1 MSPWEGENALT
12 AADLIALLPLLIV
25 AGTAVVLML
34 AIAVRRSHPFAAG
47 VSLVG
52 LAAAF
57 ISLWVAS
64 PRLPRRVTMLLTMDH
79 YAVFYIGLMTAACF
93 AVALLSYNYFQSRE
107 VYPEELYVL
116 LLTATLGSSILAA
129 SSHFASFFLG
139 LEILS
144 VSLYALVSYLCNRL
158 LPVEAGIKYLI
169 LGASSS
175 AFLLLGMALVY
186 ANGGTMEFGRALATA
201 ANALDSPM
209 LLAGIALII
218 TGIGFKLAVVPFH
231 MWAPDIYQGA
241 PAPVTAF
248 LASVSKGGMYALV
261 FRFFYSS
268 GVHEVRLL
276 SIVFSV
282 IAIASM
288 IAGNVLAL
296 LQNNVKRILA
306 YSSIAHM
313 GYILVAFQAGGAAGV
328 EGATFYLV
336 AYFITIIGAFGIVTV
351 MSGSVADAETL
362 ADYRGLFWNR
372 PVLSL
377 FFTVMLLS
385 LAGIP
390 LTAGFLAKFYVLS
403 AGASSAVWT
412 LVLVL
417 VASSG
422 IGVFYYLRIIVMLY
436 SRVPEEGKGA
446 LIRPVRLTP
455 FSGVVLLALVILLLW
470 FGIYPGPLLNL
481 IRASVAGLV

>member
-1 MSPWEGENALT
+1 MT
-12 AADLIALLPLLIV
+12 AVDLIALLPLLII

-34 AIAVRRSHPFAAG
+34 AIAVKRSHSFTAG
-47 VSLVG
+47 ASLIG

-57 ISLWVAS
+57 ASLWVSS
-64 PRLPRRVTMLLTMDH
+64 PRLPRQVTLLLTIDH
-79 YAVFYIGLMTAACF
+79 YAIFYIGLMTAACF
-93 AVALLSYNYFQSRE
+93 AVVLLSYNYFKARE

-116 LLTATLGSSILAA
+116 LLIATLGSSILAA

-144 VSLYALVSYLCNRL
+144 VSLYALNSYLCNRL
-158 LPVEAGIKYLI
+158 LPLEAGIKYLI

-175 AFLLLGMALVY
+175 AFLLFGMALVY
-186 ANGGTMEFGRALATA
+186 ANGGTMEFGRALAA
-201 ANALDSPM
+201 AGNARGSPM
-209 LLAGIALII
+209 LLSGIALII

-261 FRFFYSS
+261 FRLFYTS
-268 GVHEVRLL
+268 GTHQARPI
-276 SIVFSV
+276 SAIFSV
-282 IAIASM
+282 VAIASM

-328 EGATFYLV
+328 EAATFYLV

-351 MSGSVADAETL
+351 MSGSMADAETL

-372 PVLSL
+372 PVLSV

-390 LTAGFLAKFYVLS
+390 LTAGFLAKFSVLS

-422 IGVFYYLRIIVMLY
+422 IGVYYYLRIIVMLY
-436 SRVPEEGKGA
+436 SRVAEEAKGA
-446 LIRPVRLTP
+446 FVRPFALAP
-455 FSGVVLLALVILLLW
+455 FGGVVLLALVILLLW

-481 IRASVAGLV
+481 IRSSVAGLA

>member
-1 MSPWEGENALT
+1 MI
-12 AADLIALLPLLIV
+12 AADLIALLPLLII

-34 AIAVRRSHPFAAG
+34 AIAVKRSHPFTVAA
-47 VSLVG
+47 SLAG

-57 ISLWVAS
+57 ASLWVANA
-64 PRLPRRVTMLLTMDH
+64 RLPRRVTTLLTMDH
-79 YAVFYIGLMTAACF
+79 YALFYIGLMTAACF
-93 AVALLSYNYFQSRE
+93 VVVLLSYNYFKARE
-107 VYPEELYVL
+107 VYPEELYIL
-116 LLTATLGSSILAA
+116 LLLATLGSSILAA

-144 VSLYALVSYLCNRL
+144 VSLYALNSYLCSRRL
-158 LPVEAGIKYLI
+158 PLEAGVKYLI

-175 AFLLLGMALVY
+175 AFLLFGMALIY
-186 ANGGTMEFGRALATA
+186 ANSGTMEFGPALAA
-201 ANALDSPM
+201 GSALRGPM
-209 LLAGIALII
+209 LLSSIALII

-241 PAPVTAF
+241 PAPVAAF
-248 LASVSKGGMYALV
+248 VASVSKGGMYALV
-261 FRFFYSS
+261 FRFFYVS
-268 GVHEVRLL
+268 GVHEMRLL
-276 SIVFSV
+276 YVVFSV

-313 GYILVAFQAGGAAGV
+313 GYILVAFQAGGTMGV
-328 EGATFYLV
+328 EAATFYLV

-351 MSGSVADAETL
+351 MSGSTGDAEAL
-362 ADYRGLFWNR
+362 ADFRGLFWNR

-403 AGASSAVWT
+403 AGASSALWA

-417 VASSG
+417 VITSG
-422 IGVFYYLRIIVMLY
+422 IGLFYYLRIVVMLY
-436 SRVPEEGKGA
+436 SRVPEEAKGA
-446 LIRPVRLTP
+446 SAQP
-455 FSGVVLLALVILLLW
+455 FFVSPCGGVVLLVLVILLVWL
-470 FGIYPGPLLNL
+470 GVYPGPLLDL
-481 IRASVAGLV
+481 IRDGVAGLA